1 MKRHYSKRFT
11 TYAWFVVFYTILTI
25 LWGAYVRATGSGAG
39 CGSHWPTCNGD
50 IIPRPEMIETVI
62 EYTHRLSSAL
72 MGPMLMVLLGWS
84 WKVYGRQSLVTKAAL
99 WAFIFVLIEGALGAG
114 LVLFG
119 LVDENISL
127 ARAIVMGVHL
137 INTLVLLGFITL
149 AAWWSMG
156 EKAPTFT
163 FRLSNGLLI
172 ALLGIMIVGA
182 FGAIT
187 AMGDTLFP
195 AESFIE
201 GAAAKFEPGA
211 HFAVKMR
218 TWHPVVAVAF
228 AVYTGV
234 LIYTTNEYWADQ
246 RLRFFA
252 ISNLAVI
259 GVQLAAGVINV
270 LLAAPIWMQLVH
282 LALADISWILL
293 LLMFIESSPR
303 TEVTSTRFINQNKA
317 HLTNVIEI

>member
-1 MKRHYSKRFT
+1 MKQRYSKQFT
-11 TYAWFVVFYTILTI
+11 VYAWMVVVYTILTI

-62 EYTHRLSSAL
+62 EYTHRLTSAL
-72 MGPMLMVLLGWS
+72 MGPMIMILLGWS
-84 WKVYGRQSLVTKAAL
+84 WRIFGRKSLVTKASL

-119 LVDENISL
+119 LVDQNISL

-137 INTLVLLGFITL
+137 VNTLILLGFITL
-149 AAWWSMG
+149 AAWWSQG
-156 EKAPTFT
+156 EIAPV
-163 FRLSNGLLI
+163 FRFKFPNGLLI
-172 ALLGIMIVGA
+172 ALFGIMIVGA
-182 FGAIT
+182 FGAVT

-195 AESFIE
+195 ADSFLE

-228 AVYTGV
+228 AVYTAV
-234 LIYTTNEYWADQ
+234 LIYTTDEYWIDQ
-246 RLRFFA
+246 KLRLFSM
-252 ISNLAVI
+252 SNLTI
-259 GVQLAAGVINV
+259 LGIQLLAGVINV

-282 LALADISWILL
+282 LILADLSWMLL
-293 LLMFIESSPR
+293 LLMYIE
-303 TEVTSTRFINQNKA
+303 TSTIQPQSTTKT
-317 HLTNVIEI
+317 LEYPKIPITTM